1 MLPCPPLPIPAPS
14 PYLPAM
20 NLRISLL
27 ILLALAIFPALSCAA
42 DSERPDLAKHFE
54 ERGLVGTFVV
64 QGPEGLVRVN
74 AGRAAQGFRPASTF
88 KIVNALVALENGVV
102 HDTGHVLR
110 WDGVKREVPMW
121 NSDLTMNEAF
131 RASAVWYFVELGKM
145 NGRERLAGAM
155 RESGYG
161 NADASGSDQFW
172 LDGPLRI
179 SADGQVAF
187 LSRLLAGKTPFS
199 ARYRGLVARMML
211 LEQASAE
218 NGPCEPWALFGKTG
232 LALKGGGE
240 GDGVAG
246 SPASRPVGWLVGWA
260 ERDGE
265 QFPYALNISP
275 ARPLAE
281 GESPGPEFARARL
294 ELVKLFLKELG
305 LLP

>member
-1 MLPCPPLPIPAPS
+1 
-14 PYLPAM
+14 M
-20 NLRISLL
+20 NLRTPFL
-27 ILLALAIFPALSCAA
+27 ILLALAIFPALSLAA
-42 DSERPDLAKHFE
+42 DSERPDLARHFE
-54 ERGLVGTFVV
+54 ERGLVGAFVV

-110 WDGVKREVPMW
+110 WDGVRREVPMW

-131 RASAVWYFVELGKM
+131 RASAVWYFVELGRM
-145 NGRERLAGAM
+145 NGRERLAKAL

-161 NADASGSDQFW
+161 NADAGGSDQFW

-211 LEQASAE
+211 LEQASADS
-218 NGPCEPWALFGKTG
+218 GPCEPWALYGKTG
-232 LALKGGGE
+232 LAMDGGGE
-240 GDGVAG
+240 GEAG
-246 SPASRPVGWLVGWA
+246 SPVGWLVGWA
-260 ERDGE
+260 ERGGE
-265 QFPYALNISP
+265 QHPYALNISP
-275 ARPLAE
+275 AKPLAE
-281 GESPGPEFARARL
+281 GEKPGPEFARARL
-294 ELVKLFLKELG
+294 ELVKLFLKEFE
-305 LLP
+305 LLPR

>member
-1 MLPCPPLPIPAPS
+1 
-14 PYLPAM
+14 M
-20 NLRISLL
+20 NLRTFFVAVSVVALCLL
-27 ILLALAIFPALSCAA
+27 PALSFAA
-42 DSERPDLAKHFE
+42 DPHQIDRERPDLAKHFE
-54 ERGLVGTFVV
+54 ERGLVGTFVA
-64 QGPEGLVRVN
+64 QTREGLVRVN
-74 AGRAAQGFRPASTF
+74 AGRAGQGFRPASTF
-88 KIVNALVALENGVV
+88 KIVNALVALESGVV

-145 NGRERLAGAM
+145 NGRERLAKAM

-187 LSRLLAGKTPFS
+187 LQRLLAGKTPFS

-232 LALKGGGE
+232 LALKGGGAGGGE
-240 GDGVAG
+240 GGEGGPAG
-246 SPASRPVGWLVGWA
+246 LPVGWLVGWA

-275 ARPLAE
+275 AKPLAE
-281 GESPGPEFARARL
+281 GESLGPEFARARL
-294 ELVKLFLKELG
+294 ELVKRFLKELG
-305 LLP
+305 LLPG